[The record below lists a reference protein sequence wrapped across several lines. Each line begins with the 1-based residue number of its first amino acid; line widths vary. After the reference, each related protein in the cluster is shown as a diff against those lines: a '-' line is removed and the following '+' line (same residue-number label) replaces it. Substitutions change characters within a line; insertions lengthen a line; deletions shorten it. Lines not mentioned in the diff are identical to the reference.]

1 MPVALAS
8 QGNNDIIWTAPD
20 YNNAKQFIPSG
31 SRVFDYIFIAPDNGY
46 IHIAMGTED
55 RSIYVNNHKY
65 RITGQYMSSIFLPLT
80 KGDTIKIEDCIEA
93 TFIPCKE

>member
-1 MPVALAS
+1 MDGNRLLAS
-8 QGNNDIIWTAPD
+8 QGSEFIWTAPD
-20 YNNAKQFIPSG
+20 YNNAKQFIR
-31 SRVFDYIFIAPDNGY
+31 SRVFDYIFIAPENGY

-65 RITGQYMSSIFLPLT
+65 HITGQYMSSIFLPLT

-93 TFIPCKE
+93 TFVPCRK

>member
-1 MPVALAS
+1 MLLSS
-8 QGNNDIIWTAPD
+8 QGGEVIWTAPD
-20 YNNAKQFIPSG
+20 YNNAKKFIS
-31 SRVFDYIFIAPDNGY
+31 SRVFDYTFIAPQNGY

-65 RITGQYMSSIFLPLT
+65 RITGAYMSSIFLPLT
-80 KGDTIKIEDCIEA
+80 RGDTIRIEDCVEA